1 MARTRALEIVRN
13 RSVAFFALDGRGTFR
28 YTARLRPGG
37 GTADASVSKTDIERC
52 VGSNPTPGTTS
63 SPAIARQ
70 LIHPTTAD
78 VIFHIRVFAT
88 GRPVRPDAPG
98 THAATASSRAE
109 MAIRRERRPRT
120 MHASITHERQPQAVR
135 AETKKLPPRVQTRE
149 REPLRTVSATSVYS
163 ANSFSPLNTARASAT
178 E

>member
-13 RSVAFFALDGRGTFR
+13 RSVAFFALDGHGTFR

-78 VIFHIRVFAT
+78 VTFHIRVFAD
-88 GRPVRPDAPG
+88 GRLLRPDAPG
-98 THAATASSRAE
+98 AHAATASSRAE
-109 MAIRRERRPRT
+109 VAIRCEQRPRT

-149 REPLRTVSATSVYS
+149 REPLRIVSATSVYS